1 MVGIPLLVLIGTR
14 TDLEPPAIPLHEI
27 VANFIVIALVI
38 VVFWKV
44 WEARQDKKSVSK
56 DSSEEKLW
64 PRRPADSSSI
74 QSNPIQSNPIQ
85 SNPIQSK

>member
-1 MVGIPLLVLIGTR
+1 MKDKIEKKEPVCAICRQIRYFLMVGIPLVVLIGTR

-27 VANFIVIALVI
+27 VANFVVIALVI

-56 DSSEEKLW
+56 DSSEEK
-64 PRRPADSSSI
+64 
-74 QSNPIQSNPIQ
+74 
-85 SNPIQSK
+85 

>member
-1 MVGIPLLVLIGTR
+1 MKQKIEKKEPVCAICRQIRYFLMVGIPLVVLIGTR

-44 WEARQDKKSVSK
+44 WEARQEKKSVSK
-56 DSSEEKLW
+56 DSSEEK
-64 PRRPADSSSI
+64 
-74 QSNPIQSNPIQ
+74 
-85 SNPIQSK
+85 

>member
-1 MVGIPLLVLIGTR
+1 MKDKIEKKEPVCAICRQIRYFLMVGIPLVVLIGTR

-44 WEARQDKKSVSK
+44 WEARQEKKSVSK
-56 DSSEEKLW
+56 DSSEK
-64 PRRPADSSSI
+64 
-74 QSNPIQSNPIQ
+74 
-85 SNPIQSK
+85 K

>member
-1 MVGIPLLVLIGTR
+1 MKDKIEKKEPVCAICRQIRYFLMVGIPLVVLIGTR

-56 DSSEEKLW
+56 DSSEEK
-64 PRRPADSSSI
+64 
-74 QSNPIQSNPIQ
+74 
-85 SNPIQSK
+85 

>member
-1 MVGIPLLVLIGTR
+1 MSEKTEKKEPVCAICRQIRYFLMVGIPLLVLIGTR

-27 VANFIVIALVI
+27 VANFIVIALLI

-56 DSSEEKLW
+56 DSNEEK
-64 PRRPADSSSI
+64 
-74 QSNPIQSNPIQ
+74 
-85 SNPIQSK
+85 

>member
-1 MVGIPLLVLIGTR
+1 MSAKTKKKEPVCAICRQIRYFLMVGIPLLVLIGTR

-56 DSSEEKLW
+56 DSSEEKL
-64 PRRPADSSSI
+64 
-74 QSNPIQSNPIQ
+74 
-85 SNPIQSK
+85 

>member
-1 MVGIPLLVLIGTR
+1 MVGIPLVVLIGTR

-44 WEARQDKKSVSK
+44 WEARQEKKSVSK
-56 DSSEEKLW
+56 DSSEEK
-64 PRRPADSSSI
+64 
-74 QSNPIQSNPIQ
+74 
-85 SNPIQSK
+85 

>member
-1 MVGIPLLVLIGTR
+1 MSEKTEKKEPVCAICRQIRYFLMVGIPLVVLIGTR

-27 VANFIVIALVI
+27 VANFIIIALVI

-56 DSSEEKLW
+56 DSSKEK
-64 PRRPADSSSI
+64 
-74 QSNPIQSNPIQ
+74 
-85 SNPIQSK
+85 

>member
-1 MVGIPLLVLIGTR
+1 MSEKTEKKEPVCAICRQIRYFLMVGIPLVVLIGTR

-27 VANFIVIALVI
+27 VANFIIIALVI

-56 DSSEEKLW
+56 DSSEEK
-64 PRRPADSSSI
+64 
-74 QSNPIQSNPIQ
+74 
-85 SNPIQSK
+85 

>member
-1 MVGIPLLVLIGTR
+1 MKQKTEEKEPVCAICRQIRYFLMVGIPLVVLIGTR

-56 DSSEEKLW
+56 YSSEEM
-64 PRRPADSSSI
+64 
-74 QSNPIQSNPIQ
+74 
-85 SNPIQSK
+85 

>member
-1 MVGIPLLVLIGTR
+1 MKDKIEKKEPVCAICRQIRYFLMVGIPLVVLIGTR

-44 WEARQDKKSVSK
+44 WEARQEKKSVSK
-56 DSSEEKLW
+56 DSSEEK
-64 PRRPADSSSI
+64 
-74 QSNPIQSNPIQ
+74 
-85 SNPIQSK
+85 